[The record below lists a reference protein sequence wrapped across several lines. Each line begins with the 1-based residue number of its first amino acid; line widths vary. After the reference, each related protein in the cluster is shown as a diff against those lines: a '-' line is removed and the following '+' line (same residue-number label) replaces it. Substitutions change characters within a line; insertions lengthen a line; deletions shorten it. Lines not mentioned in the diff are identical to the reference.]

1 MTTPPPPTGPP
12 RPPTADPAA
21 PEAPPTDWLLAP
33 PTPTDPTPAPSAPP
47 GSPAAGASAPVP
59 QGFGPPPPQAYGQ
72 PQYGVPPYGY
82 PAAPQQPADGPEF
95 MAVDRHNSVVVDSA
109 GVAFEDHGLSAEFPW
124 HEIRSVHYKAGPNG
138 RTLMVAVIHLDG
150 RFYEC
155 VVDAKGRDQLAL
167 WFAQLAPVLGYY
179 KPPA

>member
-1 MTTPPPPTGPP
+1 MTTPPPPAGPP
-12 RPPTADPAA
+12 QPPAADPAA

-33 PTPTDPTPAPSAPP
+33 PTPTDPTPPPAP
-47 GSPAAGASAPVP
+47 GSPPVP

-82 PAAPQQPADGPEF
+82 PAPPQQPADGPEF

-109 GVAFEDHGLSAEFPW
+109 GVAFEDHGHSAEFPW

-138 RTLMVAVIHLDG
+138 KTLMVAVIHLDS

-155 VVDAKGRDQLAL
+155 VVDAKGRAQLAQ

-179 KPPA
+179 KPLA